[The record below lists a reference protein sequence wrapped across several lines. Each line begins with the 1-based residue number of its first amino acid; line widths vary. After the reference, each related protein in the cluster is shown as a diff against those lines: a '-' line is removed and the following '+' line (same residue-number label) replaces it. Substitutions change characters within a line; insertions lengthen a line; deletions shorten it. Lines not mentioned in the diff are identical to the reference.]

1 MAIENHLKYNLYGY
15 LNYADELDYVPKGVG
30 IITSEFSTF
39 YTDGIDDEKIGDHWE
54 MISLLSDYFKVKK
67 QWRENIYVAVD
78 GDYTN
83 ITVNIM
89 PPSEEVGM
97 TNEQIDFLVT
107 MLKEIEDYNKQ
118 DKNRYVNVSVNLED
132 TSIYHSS
139 DIDFIIELF
148 NTKRPLGKKDSKKL
162 TNIFKKGQ

>member
-1 MAIENHLKYNLYGY
+1 
-15 LNYADELDYVPKGVG
+15 
-30 IITSEFSTF
+30 
-39 YTDGIDDEKIGDHWE
+39 
-54 MISLLSDYFKVKK
+54 
-67 QWRENIYVAVD
+67 
-78 GDYTN
+78 
-83 ITVNIM
+83 M

-118 DKNRYVNVSVNLED
+118 NKNRYVNVSVNLED

-162 TNIFKKGQ
+162 TNIFKKRQ